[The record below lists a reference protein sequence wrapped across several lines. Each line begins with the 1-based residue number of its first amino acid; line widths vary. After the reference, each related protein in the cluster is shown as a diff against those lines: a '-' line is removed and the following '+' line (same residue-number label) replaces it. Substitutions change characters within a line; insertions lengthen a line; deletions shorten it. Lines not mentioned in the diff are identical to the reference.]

1 MMYNVFGGTLNLTQ
15 RVLLFIGH
23 KYYGVLFCVVDIQLL
38 RYNPSERLGGG
49 PGGSDDVRSHPF
61 FSGIEWNNL
70 LG

>member
-1 MMYNVFGGTLNLTQ
+1 LSVERYVAISVCL
-15 RVLLFIGH
+15 
-23 KYYGVLFCVVDIQLL
+23 QLL

-61 FSGIEWNNL
+61 FRGVEWNNL